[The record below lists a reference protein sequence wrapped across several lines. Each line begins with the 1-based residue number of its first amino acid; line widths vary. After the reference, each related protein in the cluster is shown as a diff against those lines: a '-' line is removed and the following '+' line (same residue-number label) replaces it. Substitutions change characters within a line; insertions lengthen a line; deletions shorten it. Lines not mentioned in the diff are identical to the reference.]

1 MTAHDLP
8 LVDPLMVRRITPRGA
23 IDLVGGV
30 LVLDTYGVDD
40 VGPADA
46 RLDFDEDVVDCSK
59 RIFQITTL
67 MMVEKRRGPLA
78 FTVFPSRRWRNF
90 RSGQYIEALP
100 DADHPLLYLGN
111 PVRLF
116 ADADGIQ
123 VVSGAEFVIKSGPEL
138 GY

>member
-8 LVDPLMVRRITPRGA
+8 LVDPLQVRRITPRGS

-30 LVLDTYGVDD
+30 LVLDTYDVDD

-46 RLDFDEDVVDCSK
+46 RLDFDEAVVDCSQ
-59 RIFQITTL
+59 RIFQITTA
-67 MMVEKRRGPLA
+67 MMMSATRPLA
-78 FTVFPSRRWRNF
+78 LSVFPSRRWRNF
-90 RSGQYIEALP
+90 RTAQHIERLP
-100 DADHPLLYLGN
+100 DTDHPLLYLGN

-116 ADADGIQ
+116 ADGGGIQ
-123 VVSGAEFVIKSGPEL
+123 VVSGPEFLIKSGPEL